1 MGVGDLAYK
10 KAERELADEPQPS
23 APPSLVDELL
33 ADIDDDLPA
42 RDIVPVR
49 PSDAF
54 ADDLNT
60 R

>member
-1 MGVGDLAYK
+1 MSVGESLYDEAQ
-10 KAERELADEPQPS
+10 RELADEPQPS
-23 APPSLVDELL
+23 APPSLVDQLL
-33 ADIDDDLPA
+33 ADMDSDLST
-42 RDIVPVR
+42 RDIVPVS

>member
-1 MGVGDLAYK
+1 MPIGETAYERAKRVLA
-10 KAERELADEPQPS
+10 EEPQPS

-33 ADIDDDLPA
+33 ADIGNDRPAHDVVPA
-42 RDIVPVR
+42 RLA
-49 PSDAF
+49 DAF